1 VTEDRPA
8 GGTLRTPGKAR
19 HVILS
24 SRTLLIIAVL
34 FSGLLAGGNIDRSLV
49 AMPAWQEVGA
59 TAWTEFSRH
68 ADRANGLILYP
79 LEAFGGALFSLLATV
94 RLHFDG
100 AAPRATFVFLYAAVL
115 LAAGGLIFTLKA
127 APIMLGIRDLSDP
140 AALQNAFE
148 AFWYWGN
155 LPAGCQVLSFFAQ
168 LGALAVLLRGANA
181 ASLRAEDAGRGFPS

>member
-68 ADRANGLILYP
+68 ADLSSYIRWRP
-79 LEAFGGALFSLLATV
+79 LAEPCSACSQRSAFIVTAQHRGRRSCFSTPP
-94 RLHFDG
+94 F
-100 AAPRATFVFLYAAVL
+100 
-115 LAAGGLIFTLKA
+115 
-127 APIMLGIRDLSDP
+127 SS
-140 AALQNAFE
+140 
-148 AFWYWGN
+148 
-155 LPAGCQVLSFFAQ
+155 LPA
-168 LGALAVLLRGANA
+168 
-181 ASLRAEDAGRGFPS
+181 D

>member
-49 AMPAWQEVGA
+49 AMPAWQEVGV

-68 ADRANGLILYP
+68 ADLANGLILYP
-79 LEAFGGALFSLLATV
+79 LEALAEPCSACSQRSAFILTAQHRERRSCFSTPP
-94 RLHFDG
+94 F
-100 AAPRATFVFLYAAVL
+100 
-115 LAAGGLIFTLKA
+115 
-127 APIMLGIRDLSDP
+127 SS
-140 AALQNAFE
+140 
-148 AFWYWGN
+148 
-155 LPAGCQVLSFFAQ
+155 LPA
-168 LGALAVLLRGANA
+168 
-181 ASLRAEDAGRGFPS
+181 D